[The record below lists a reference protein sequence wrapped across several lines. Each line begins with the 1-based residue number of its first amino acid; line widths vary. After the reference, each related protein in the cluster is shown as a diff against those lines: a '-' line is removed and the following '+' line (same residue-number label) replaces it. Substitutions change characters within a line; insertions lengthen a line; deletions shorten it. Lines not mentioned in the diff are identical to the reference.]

1 MNDTTASTP
10 ADSEQHQTESQRA
23 VISMIAES
31 NSSTADNERTDPAAI
46 VEVFPGV
53 AAVFGAVPEGL
64 ERIDLE
70 AASLDSGQLTQLL
83 GVAGNTSTIAG
94 NLATAISGSQ
104 GLYRLSGASM
114 ALLKSGGQL
123 AIKDGAQLGAIF
135 RNGKL
140 VAQARFIP
148 YGLTAAEAVAAI
160 GPAVAMAALQMMIGQ
175 VSQAVERNT
184 AVTNQILSSIQK
196 QQQAKLTGL
205 VKEIDQKLQ
214 QAIEIGGGAP
224 TFWESIAP
232 HDHTLREQLD
242 LYPTKVQEHIDELR
256 SARGKQRREYVEK
269 NATIIYFDA
278 QALLLTLKAK
288 IGYQALYVARLQARG
303 TTDPLE
309 ARQADVALRDTKVQ
323 FDEQFQ
329 LAIDLLVDLTRELHL
344 ITEISGSSTWSFPW
358 GRQDDRVS
366 REVCT
371 KLLEVIEPL
380 INAFHPEAPELKVP
394 DVTCAPADFDV
405 DPYLRVLRWLLDDG
419 EVLRGLALSHIPN
432 QLGVLAA
439 QTGMLDTVV
448 DNSWK
453 SLAPDVLASS
463 SLIAVTNQRIIT
475 ANPQTLRS
483 EGKLGDCFD
492 LTSIRNVRP
501 PDMHDNQIRRTI
513 TVTTERRDLTWM
525 FPQAADDDAINQLA
539 ALLQKKLS
547 EGKSQQLAVNESQ
560 ATADAPESLLDRP
573 PRTDV
578 SAE

>member
-1 MNDTTASTP
+1 MNGTKASTP
-10 ADSEQHQTESQRA
+10 ADPEQHRSESQRA
-23 VISMIAES
+23 MISEPS
-31 NSSTADNERTDPAAI
+31 SSTADSERTDPTAI

-70 AASLDSGQLTQLL
+70 ASSPDGGQLAQLL

-94 NLATAISGSQ
+94 NLAAAISGSQ

-123 AIKDGAQLGAIF
+123 AVKDGAHLGAILK
-135 RNGKL
+135 NGKL
-140 VAQARFIP
+140 VAQARLIP

-175 VSQAVERNT
+175 VSQAVERNA
-184 AVTNQILSSIQK
+184 AVTNQILSTVQ
-196 QQQAKLTGL
+196 QEQQAKLTGL
-205 VKEIDQKLQ
+205 VKEIDEKLR
-214 QAIEIGGGAP
+214 QAIEIGGVAP
-224 TFWESIAP
+224 TLWETIAP

-242 LYPTKVQEHIDELR
+242 LYPTKVQEHIHKLH
-256 SARGKQRREYVEK
+256 SARKAERRQYVEK
-269 NATIIYFDA
+269 NAAAIYFDA

-288 IGYQALYVARLQARG
+288 VGYQALYVARLQARG

-366 REVCT
+366 REVCA

-380 INAFHPEAPELKVP
+380 INAFHPGTPELKVP

-463 SLIAVTNQRIIT
+463 SLIAITNQRIVT

-501 PDMHDNQIRRTI
+501 PEMHDNQIRRTI

-539 ALLQKKLS
+539 ELLQKNLS
-547 EGKSQQLAVNESQ
+547 EEKSQQLAVNESQ
-560 ATADAPESLLDRP
+560 ATADAPGPLLDRP

-578 SAE
+578 SAK